1 MVSSFI
7 KMNEPTNADNAM
19 VSCANSVAGLH
30 VKKVKLPFTYFIH
43 REDSEPDRVATRNR
57 LAPTQPLPSSTSV
70 TARPTELT
78 TACSFRSGPLSLIR
92 SLATVVAIR
101 CDFTSRSVNVGGDFQ
116 RRRQPGGRQ
125 TDGFRRTISYEKNQL
140 GVREYL
146 T

>member
-19 VSCANSVAGLH
+19 VSCADSVAGSH